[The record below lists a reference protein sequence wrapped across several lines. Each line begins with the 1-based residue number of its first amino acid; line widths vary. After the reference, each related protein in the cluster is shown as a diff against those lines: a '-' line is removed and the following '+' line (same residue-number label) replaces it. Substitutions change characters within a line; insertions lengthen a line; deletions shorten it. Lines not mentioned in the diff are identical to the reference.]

1 MIKVTEATEALLAL
15 GRHLRAARLARNDT
29 MTTFAERLGVSD
41 QTVRAMEQGLSTVQ
55 IGTWAN
61 ALWILDDL
69 ASLGRV
75 LEPPRESLID
85 RARSERSSR
94 RQRASK
100 RRS

>member
-1 MIKVTEATEALLAL
+1 MRKVLEAAEGLLAL
-15 GRHLRAARLARNDT
+15 GRRLRAARLARNDT

-69 ASLGRV
+69 ASLERV
-75 LEPPRESLID
+75 LEPRESLID
-85 RARSERSSR
+85 RARSERSPR

>member
-1 MIKVTEATEALLAL
+1 MRKVVEAAEVLLAL
-15 GRHLRAARLARNDT
+15 GRRLRAARLARNDT

-55 IGTWAN
+55 IGTWAS

-69 ASLGRV
+69 ASLERV
-75 LEPPRESLID
+75 LEPRESLID
-85 RARSERSSR
+85 RARSERSPR
-94 RQRASK
+94 RHRASK

>member
-1 MIKVTEATEALLAL
+1 MRKVVEAAEVLLAL
-15 GRHLRAARLARNDT
+15 GLRLRAARLARNDT

-55 IGTWAN
+55 IGTWAS

-69 ASLGRV
+69 ASLERV
-75 LEPPRESLID
+75 LEPRESLID
-85 RARSERSSR
+85 RVRSERSPR

>member
-1 MIKVTEATEALLAL
+1 MEAAEVLLAL
-15 GRHLRAARLARNDT
+15 GRRLRAARLARNDT

-69 ASLGRV
+69 GSLERV
-75 LEPPRESLID
+75 LEPRESLID
-85 RARSERSSR
+85 RARSAHSSR

-100 RRS
+100 PRS